1 MRQDAFQIV
10 KTASKPMPVGKQN
23 VSKVAIPDMIHK
35 EQLTMTNEFLNSEKF
50 LSAEIALKP
59 SPVSNCDIKDILG
72 DSKKSARVES

>member
-1 MRQDAFQIV
+1 
-10 KTASKPMPVGKQN
+10 
-23 VSKVAIPDMIHK
+23 MIHK